1 MAFFQSRWFRLAVY
15 CLLITDYCFLLSAC
29 ASNPVEALLPV
40 TRVAS
45 LITATPT
52 QTITRTPTRTATPPP
67 TQTATPTQTPTPTA
81 TVPPIVHLMAVGDI
95 MLARTIAT
103 DTIANNGPAAVFAA
117 VAPILNE
124 ADLTVGNLECVLAE
138 GGEPVE
144 PKAYTFRAP
153 PIAADALQWGGFD
166 VLSVSNNHA
175 LDYGYGAL
183 QETFALMANRNITP
197 VGVAENEAAAHAPV
211 IIERNG
217 VRLAFLAYTE
227 VLVESRSQFDTR
239 SWEAVGDAPGLA
251 WADPERITVDVTAAK
266 AQADVVIV
274 FLHSGLEGRLDVF
287 RMQKIPARAAID
299 AGAALVIGS
308 HPHLLQ
314 PIEEYNGGL
323 IVYSL
328 GNFVFDDFDGDFNY
342 SAILTVTLTR
352 AGVDAYDFVPVMLD
366 EAGLPR
372 LATAEEAPLALNLLR
387 PSPTPSP

>member
-1 MAFFQSRWFRLAVY
+1 MAYFPQRRFRLTVHCSLITVH
-15 CLLITDYCFLLSAC
+15 CLLLTAC
-29 ASNPVEALLPV
+29 AFQPAETLPV

-45 LITATPT
+45 LITTTPT
-52 QTITRTPTRTATPPP
+52 QTITASPTTTPTSTPP
-67 TQTATPTQTPTPTA
+67 QTPTPTQTPTPSA
-81 TVPPIVHLMAVGDI
+81 TVPPIVNLMAVGDL

-103 DTIANNGPAAVFAA
+103 ETMAFNGPSAVFAA
-117 VAPILNE
+117 VAPVLNE
-124 ADLTVGNLECVLAE
+124 ADLTVGNLECVIAE

-153 PIAADALQWGGFD
+153 LEAMDALTLAGFD
-166 VLSVSNNHA
+166 VLSVGNNHA

-183 QETFALMANRNITP
+183 QETFALFAERGLAA
-197 VGVAENEAAAHAPV
+197 VGVADTEAAVHTPV

-217 VRLAFLAYTE
+217 VRLAFLSYVDVAIET
-227 VLVESRSQFDTR
+227 RSGFDTR
-239 SWEAVGDAPGLA
+239 SWEAVGDTPGLA
-251 WADPERITVDVTAAK
+251 WAEPERITADVTAAK

-287 RMQKIPARAAID
+287 RMQKLPARAAID

-314 PIEEYNGGL
+314 PVEEYNGGL

-352 AGVDAYDFVPVMLD
+352 AGVEAYDFVPVMLD
-366 EAGLPR
+366 DAGLPR
-372 LATAEEAPLALNLLR
+372 LATAEEAPLALDLLR
-387 PSPTPSP
+387 PPP